1 MKMNLYFNFFSIIC
15 NFFIHQYIKIF
26 RNYLMIYYYQIIKWL
41 LLNFLQLFN
50 LLLKLNLLHFL
61 QHCLPIYLISWH
73 NLIKQSKM
81 PHTLQTIN
89 KQPLLLKI
97 YSFQNSSLIQLLKS
111 NLLHKITTWITL
123 LLLLI
128 YLKIFSS
135 LILTDRIA
143 ISLNFKRCPKS

>member
-1 MKMNLYFNFFSIIC
+1 
-15 NFFIHQYIKIF
+15 
-26 RNYLMIYYYQIIKWL
+26 
-41 LLNFLQLFN
+41 
-50 LLLKLNLLHFL
+50 LKLNLLHSL
-61 QHCLPIYLISWH
+61 QHYLLIYLISWH
-73 NLIKQSKM
+73 NLIKQFKM
-81 PHTLQTIN
+81 LHTLQTIN
-89 KQPLLLKI
+89 KQHLLLKI

-135 LILTDRIA
+135 LILTDRTA